1 MKTSNSGK
9 IKENQKMPTDRDLES
24 GPMCRF
30 GYREKGILTDLREI
44 ALLERFC
51 CSILALVLLC
61 VSTAALAQGNSP
73 QISDKELAAFAK
85 AYAEVQKIRAQYEP
99 SLQKT
104 KDSKASERLQQEA
117 NAKLKKTLDKQGLSV
132 DRYNKIYAAV
142 NANEDLRRKALKMV
156 EQERKKS

>member
-1 MKTSNSGK
+1 VSQK
-9 IKENQKMPTDRDLES
+9 IVS
-24 GPMCRF
+24 S
-30 GYREKGILTDLREI
+30 
-44 ALLERFC
+44 LLG
-51 CSILALVLLC
+51 LVLLC
-61 VSTAALAQGNSP
+61 VSSTALAQGST

-104 KDSKASERLQQEA
+104 KNPKENERIQREA
-117 NAKLKKTLDKQGLSV
+117 NARLKKTLDKQGLSV

-142 NANEDLRRKALKMV
+142 NSNEDLRRKTLRMV